1 MLNFILGLQIKEA
14 LEKAWA
20 FVKRYWQF
28 FLGLSV
34 GLIVLAVSRDSRGI
48 ANAFKKFKESSDEM
62 NQNSLE
68 IERQQDE
75 KALDV
80 IDEFTKEVREAEKEH
95 KDSSEKIE
103 NESRDRVSNL
113 LEEESESRGTIA
125 DKINDH
131 LK

>member
-75 KALDV
+75 KALDA